1 MSCFLSPFVNG
12 GSKHARLLCSGHV
25 WLVIWHALR
34 PLLAPRDHCASGTPE
49 LGCYRSQHLQL
60 LLKPSITRFE
70 LAETWFE
77 SGPLASMHHACTCFG
92 LGFFYNDE
100 LSKIQSM
107 DHFLGV
113 FSLSR
118 KSCPVDFRRIFDN
131 VDALCKI
138 TTETLA

>member
-1 MSCFLSPFVNG
+1 MARDLARIASSPR
-12 GSKHARLLCSGHV
+12 SA
-25 WLVIWHALR
+25 R
-34 PLLAPRDHCASGTPE
+34 PLRVGNTGIGL
-49 LGCYRSQHLQL
+49 LL

-131 VDALCKI
+131 VDALCKT